1 MSAVSLL
8 RRIDPAAGEHVPRRL
23 IWTLGLGAFGLAW
36 SLTTVAAY
44 LPPLL
49 HRFTHSQTLIGG
61 ILGAEGAFALAL
73 PLVVGPLSDRLRT
86 RLGRRRPWMLA
97 ALPPLALGLAA
108 IGLAPSLATTVVAVG
123 IFFLAYYLYEPPYRS
138 LYPDLLAGRVMGRS
152 QSVQNLLRGAALGL
166 ALVLGGVLFGR
177 WHALPFLLAAGV
189 VAVSGG
195 ALLLWVREPAG
206 GKPERRRLRESLAAP
221 FAIVRDRPDV
231 RRFLL
236 ANTAW
241 ELTFA
246 GMRTFV
252 VLYVTQGLGE
262 PVEVSSAV
270 LGAVAAGYVVA
281 AAVAGRFG
289 DRFGL
294 APTIVGACVVY
305 GVGLCAGVLPRAWH
319 WPFLGVIVFV
329 AIAAGTVM
337 TLAWGLLFKL
347 MPESDHASVS
357 GLATVTKG
365 LGLVLGPVLVGLA
378 IDRTSSIFEAT
389 HGYQAMWPT
398 VGIPVLLSIPL
409 AARLVGAERAAAR

>member
-1 MSAVSLL
+1 VSLL

-23 IWTLGLGAFGLAW
+23 IWMLGLGAFGLAW

-49 HRFTHSQTLIGG
+49 HRFTDSQTTIGG

-73 PLVVGPLSDRLRT
+73 PLVVGPLSDRIRT
-86 RLGRRRPWMLA
+86 PLGRRRPWMLV

-108 IGLAPSLATTVVAVG
+108 VGLTPSLWTTVVAVG
-123 IFFLAYYLYEPPYRS
+123 VFFLAYYLYEPPYRS
-138 LYPDLLAGRVMGRS
+138 LYPDRLGRDVMGRS
-152 QSVQNLLRGAALGL
+152 QSVQNLLRGSALGL
-166 ALVLGGVLFGR
+166 ALVLGGVLFGV

-189 VAVSGG
+189 VVLSGG
-195 ALLLWVREPAG
+195 VLLAWVREPEGTG
-206 GKPERRRLRESLAAP
+206 GDERTLRESLEAP
-221 FAIVRDRPDV
+221 FAIVRDRPEV
-231 RRFLL
+231 RRFLV
-236 ANTAW
+236 ANTCW
-241 ELTFA
+241 EFTFA

-262 PVEVSSAV
+262 PVQVSSAV
-270 LGAVAAGYVVA
+270 LGAVAGGYLVA

-294 APTIVGACVVY
+294 AKTILGAAVVY
-305 GVGLCAGVLPRAWH
+305 GVGLCTGVVPQQWH
-319 WPFLGVIVFV
+319 WSFLAIVFFV

-337 TLAWGLLFKL
+337 TLAWGLLFTL

-378 IDRTSSIFEAT
+378 IDLTSSIFDAT
-389 HGYQAMWPT
+389 HGYQAMWPA

-409 AARLVGAERAAAR
+409 AVWLVGAEERSSRAAA

>member
-1 MSAVSLL
+1 VSLL
-8 RRIDPAAGEHVPRRL
+8 RRLDPAAGEGVPRRL
-23 IWTLGLGAFGLAW
+23 IWMLGLGAFGLAW

-49 HRFTHSQTLIGG
+49 HRFTSSQTLIGG

-73 PLVVGPLSDRLRT
+73 PLVVGPLSDRVRT
-86 RLGRRRPWMLA
+86 PLGRRRPWMLV
-97 ALPPLALGLAA
+97 ALPPLALGIAA
-108 IGLAPSLATTVVAVG
+108 VGLTPSLWTTVVAVG
-123 IFFLAYYLYEPPYRS
+123 VFFLAYYLYEPPYRS
-138 LYPDLLAGRVMGRS
+138 LYPDRLGRHVMGRS

-166 ALVLGGVLFGR
+166 ALVLGGVLFGI
-177 WHALPFLLAAGV
+177 WHALPFLLAAAV
-189 VAVSGG
+189 VAVSGSVLV
-195 ALLLWVREPAG
+195 AWIREPDEG
-206 GKPERRRLRESLAAP
+206 GGGDERTLRQSLEAP
-221 FAIVRDRPDV
+221 FAILRERRDV

-236 ANTAW
+236 ANTCW
-241 ELTFA
+241 EFTFA

-270 LGAVAAGYVVA
+270 LGAVAGGYLV
-281 AAVAGRFG
+281 AAVASGRLG

-294 APTIVGACVVY
+294 AKTILGAAVVY
-305 GVGLCAGVLPRAWH
+305 GIGLCAGVVPQAWH
-319 WPFLGVIVFV
+319 WSFLGLIFFV

-365 LGLVLGPVLVGLA
+365 LGLVLGPVLVGLV
-378 IDRTSSIFEAT
+378 IDRSSSFFEAT
-389 HGYQAMWPT
+389 HGYQAMWPA
-398 VGIPVLLSIPL
+398 VGIPVLLSIP
-409 AARLVGAERAAAR
+409 AAVWLIGAEARAAA